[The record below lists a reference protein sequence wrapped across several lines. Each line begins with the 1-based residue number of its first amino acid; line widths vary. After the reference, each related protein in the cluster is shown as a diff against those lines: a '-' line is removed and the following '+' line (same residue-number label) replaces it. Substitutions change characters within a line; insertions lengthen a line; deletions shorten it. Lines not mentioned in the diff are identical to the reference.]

1 MAAALFRL
9 PRTRNPLLRALSAM
23 LGVLIVG
30 ATLVFGFFVLVALAA
45 IGGVLWAA
53 RHFSRSGNSASAAQE
68 PAQRSGQ
75 SSPPPPGVIEGEF
88 VVVREPAHRR

>member
-9 PRTRNPLLRALSAM
+9 PRTRHPLLRALSAL

-45 IGGVLWAA
+45 IGAVVWAV
-53 RHFSRSGNSASAAQE
+53 RQFGK
-68 PAQRSGQ
+68 PAQRAAAGAGTPPPGSP
-75 SSPPPPGVIEGEF
+75 PPPPGVIEGEF
-88 VVVREPAHRR
+88 VVVREPEPRR